1 MKELW
6 LDRRKARLI
15 LLSSLFFLLA
25 AHLYRWVNTMYSHDS
40 LLIIQ
45 DDWVWQISLGR
56 IFNPLYVRLRG
67 NILAPM
73 NVALFS
79 SAFLILSAALVVR
92 ILRLEK
98 TASII
103 MCCGFLITF
112 ETIAYVNGMF
122 LHSLDLDML
131 ALLFSVLAAYFLT
144 GKANF
149 WRYAAGV
156 LCVTASLGLFQTY
169 IEVTIMLICLELL
182 REVLEGGDPKK
193 LFFKGLRCSGML
205 ILGGVLY
212 YICLKTVLKVTGIA
226 PAETYNGLVQ
236 MKTLTLP
243 AMLSL
248 AKDAWISTLRYLFS
262 DSLIA
267 HRSISRWV
275 YRLLGLSSLFIIVRT
290 AVKKRLRFGASA
302 LVVFLLLAMPLGG
315 NSVYVLS
322 QGLKHNI
329 MTYSFVFF
337 SVLFVM
343 AFDMLETDGGAALWL
358 QRAIPLLCAVLLL
371 NHVLFANQWYIRN
384 DLYSRA
390 GMSFMT
396 RLVSD
401 MEEAEGYE
409 VGKTPVLILGCIDEN
424 PSAAVDERFEIVGD
438 GMRHRFAVSYYQTYD
453 HFFRYILGYSVNLVP
468 LREVGAYLDDPQIR
482 AMAVYPA
489 PGSVQMIRGVLVVR
503 LSRDLRPEEYRYN
516 ISSD

>member
-6 LDRRKARLI
+6 LDRRKTRLI

-149 WRYAAGV
+149 WRCAAGV

-205 ILGGVLY
+205 ILG
-212 YICLKTVLKVTGIA
+212 
-226 PAETYNGLVQ
+226 
-236 MKTLTLP
+236 
-243 AMLSL
+243 
-248 AKDAWISTLRYLFS
+248 
-262 DSLIA
+262 
-267 HRSISRWV
+267 
-275 YRLLGLSSLFIIVRT
+275 
-290 AVKKRLRFGASA
+290 
-302 LVVFLLLAMPLGG
+302 
-315 NSVYVLS
+315 
-322 QGLKHNI
+322 
-329 MTYSFVFF
+329 
-337 SVLFVM
+337 
-343 AFDMLETDGGAALWL
+343 
-358 QRAIPLLCAVLLL
+358 
-371 NHVLFANQWYIRN
+371 
-384 DLYSRA
+384 
-390 GMSFMT
+390 
-396 RLVSD
+396 
-401 MEEAEGYE
+401 
-409 VGKTPVLILGCIDEN
+409 CIDEN
-424 PSAAVDERFEIVGD
+424 PSAAVDERFEIARD
-438 GMRHRFAVSYYQTYD
+438 GMRHRFAVSY
-453 HFFRYILGYSVNLVP
+453 
-468 LREVGAYLDDPQIR
+468 
-482 AMAVYPA
+482 
-489 PGSVQMIRGVLVVR
+489 
-503 LSRDLRPEEYRYN
+503 LSDLRSFLPLYSGVFRQAGAAP
-516 ISSD
+516 

>member
-6 LDRRKARLI
+6 LDRRKTRLI

-131 ALLFSVLAAYFLT
+131 
-144 GKANF
+144 
-149 WRYAAGV
+149 
-156 LCVTASLGLFQTY
+156 
-169 IEVTIMLICLELL
+169 ELL

-193 LFFKGLRCSGML
+193 LFFKGLRCSGM
-205 ILGGVLY
+205 
-212 YICLKTVLKVTGIA
+212 
-226 PAETYNGLVQ
+226 
-236 MKTLTLP
+236 
-243 AMLSL
+243 
-248 AKDAWISTLRYLFS
+248 
-262 DSLIA
+262 
-267 HRSISRWV
+267 
-275 YRLLGLSSLFIIVRT
+275 
-290 AVKKRLRFGASA
+290 
-302 LVVFLLLAMPLGG
+302 
-315 NSVYVLS
+315 
-322 QGLKHNI
+322 
-329 MTYSFVFF
+329 
-337 SVLFVM
+337 
-343 AFDMLETDGGAALWL
+343 
-358 QRAIPLLCAVLLL
+358 
-371 NHVLFANQWYIRN
+371 
-384 DLYSRA
+384 
-390 GMSFMT
+390 
-396 RLVSD
+396 
-401 MEEAEGYE
+401 
-409 VGKTPVLILGCIDEN
+409 LILGCIDEN

-438 GMRHRFAVSYYQTYD
+438 GMRHRFAVSY
-453 HFFRYILGYSVNLVP
+453 
-468 LREVGAYLDDPQIR
+468 
-482 AMAVYPA
+482 
-489 PGSVQMIRGVLVVR
+489 
-503 LSRDLRPEEYRYN
+503 LSDLRSFLPLYSGVFRQ
-516 ISSD
+516 SGAAP